1 MAPDN
6 VPKGKWYLTRPGVIF
21 LLFFVLGPLG
31 LPLLF
36 RSPGFSK
43 TWKIVLTAAVIVYTV
58 YLVFVSLKIAT
69 GLYENIT

>member
-1 MAPDN
+1 MAADI
-6 VPKGKWYLTRPGVIF
+6 VPKQKWYLTRPGVIF

-58 YLVFVSLKIAT
+58 YLVFVSLKVAT
-69 GLYENIT
+69 GLYENIK